1 MFVNSSKDQNFV
13 NMELMDDQDIL
24 INFDSVGGNWRAL
37 NGDKDEIERVVNPPK
52 AIVKQT
58 SKEPQQKKLIESEEE
73 QESFAEAKNVNEA
86 V

>member
-13 NMELMDDQDIL
+13 HMEMMDDQDIL

-37 NGDKDEIERVVNPPK
+37 NGDKDEIERVINPPK
-52 AIVKQT
+52 PIIKET
-58 SKEPQQKKLIESEEE
+58 SKEPLQKKLIESEEE
-73 QESFAEAKNVNEA
+73 QESFTEAKNINQA